1 MNAANN
7 FKDQRRPLYRFAM
20 FSETRCSFELE
31 HFNYWDQNIFKYTQY
46 ILHWTNKL
54 INMIKTLLLALVL
67 KKKFAT
73 FPKILHESFQPLN
86 HSINL
91 LKTLPVA
98 IF

>member
-1 MNAANN
+1 
-7 FKDQRRPLYRFAM
+7 
-20 FSETRCSFELE
+20 
-31 HFNYWDQNIFKYTQY
+31 
-46 ILHWTNKL
+46 
-54 INMIKTLLLALVL
+54 MIKTLLLALVL